1 MTSIG
6 GKFQESF
13 GTILIHET
21 KPVFCMYEWS
31 NIHTRNY
38 KGKSVTKL

>member
-13 GTILIHET
+13 GTILMHET
-21 KPVFCMYEWS
+21 KPVFACIDDQYS
-31 NIHTRNY
+31 Y
-38 KGKSVTKL
+38 